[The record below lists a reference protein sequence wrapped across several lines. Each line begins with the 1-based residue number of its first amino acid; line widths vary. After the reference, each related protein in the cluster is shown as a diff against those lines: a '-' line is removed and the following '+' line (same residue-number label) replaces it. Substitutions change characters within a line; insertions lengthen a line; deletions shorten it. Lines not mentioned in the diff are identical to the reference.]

1 MSYKIILDSAAEF
14 TDEMRADS
22 HFARVPLTLLLD
34 GVETVDDESFDQADM
49 LKRVAASKD
58 YARSQC
64 PAPGAFMEYMEGEED
79 RIYIITL
86 SSNISGSFN
95 AALAVKT
102 MIEEDYPDKR
112 ISIIDSRSASVALTM
127 IGLKIQEWENQ
138 GLDYDTIVKKAT
150 AFRKSQKTYFVLET
164 LDTFIKNGR
173 ISHLK
178 GTVASVLNIK
188 PVMAATSEGTITQL
202 GQARGIPKALKKMT
216 ELAVL
221 DHANMDVSDRTL
233 AICHCNCE
241 ERAIAVRDDIMK
253 MLPFKDCII
262 LPAAGISTIYA
273 NDGGIILN
281 I

>member
-34 GVETVDDESFDQADM
+34 GVETIDDETFDQADM
-49 LKRVAASKD
+49 LRRVAASKD

-64 PAPGAFMEYMEGEED
+64 PAPGSFMEHMEGEED
-79 RIYIITL
+79 RLYIVTL
-86 SSNISGSFN
+86 SSNISGSYN
-95 AALAVKT
+95 AAQAAKT
-102 MIEEDYPDKR
+102 MIEEDYPDKK

-127 IGLKIQEWENQ
+127 IGLKIQELENQ
-138 GLDYDTIVKKAT
+138 GMDFDTIVKT
-150 AFRKSQKTYFVLET
+150 VTDFRRSQKTYFVLET

-178 GTVASVLNIK
+178 GAVASVLNIK
-188 PVMAATSEGTITQL
+188 PVMAASPEGTVIQL
-202 GQARGIPKALKKMT
+202 GQARGIPKAIKKMA

-221 DHANMDVSDRTL
+221 DHANMDITDRTL

-262 LPAAGISTIYA
+262 LPAAGISTTYA
-273 NDGGIILN
+273 NDGGLIVSI
-281 I
+281 